1 MLGIRKLKMV
11 VPATLAVFAGT
22 LVCASASALAAAPET
37 PETVKP
43 ATGITAT
50 SATLHGVL
58 NPGAAGEVGSY
69 QFSYEQSGSVC
80 TPGGT
85 LDPSAPAFA
94 KGIKGEAVSVTVTG
108 LEPDKEYAFCVIA
121 YNLAAEPADGAA
133 VPFKTLPLPPK
144 VDGESASVTSTSA
157 ILDAQ
162 VNSENQETGYSFE
175 YATSEAELGTQSA
188 VTVVG
193 NMLSALDEDQDASVS
208 TSTLQP
214 DTTYYYRVLAKN
226 ISSEEKVGPIKS
238 FTTVPVPH
246 TDAATAVTATTA
258 MLHGHFTPD
267 AIETKYSF
275 EYNDTGECANGGSTT
290 PTKASTGT
298 VSAEVTGLQPGATYT
313 VCFVTSDVFGSEVDE
328 VTPMPFKTL
337 AAAPE
342 ISGETGTPQ
351 SPFAE
356 TLEATVDP
364 NFQVASCEIEYGETT
379 SYGTSMP
386 CSPESVDEG
395 PQPVS
400 LSVTGLESAKKYYFR
415 VVATN
420 GTGKTTGTGEFTTTT
435 AQAPIVEGE
444 SYSFLTG
451 TGVTLNAQINPS
463 YQATTYAFE
472 YATDPALL
480 GKPGAITVPG
490 GSIPAGG
497 EGQSVNVH
505 INEQLTPGT
514 PYFYRVIAKNAAGTK
529 PGTTETFTTPTPPN
543 ASTGAAE
550 DVTRNS
556 ATVSGMVNPEG
567 QETQYTI
574 QYGPT
579 ASYGY
584 STPPVNLGSE
594 VTPIATG
601 AVVLSWLVP
610 DTTYHYRIVAVNSAG
625 ESAAGADG
633 TFTTEPGPPLPPSTG
648 EEASPVTPTPT
659 GAAPVGSTFPNLT
672 AIAPLPGPKETA
684 VEAPATETKSLTR
697 AQKLNKALKAC
708 RRAKGKRRASCEKRA
723 HRQYGPKPGRGK
735 QGKS

>member
-1 MLGIRKLKMV
+1 MRARRLIQVALSALVIPVGL
-11 VPATLAVFAGT
+11 LCFGT
-22 LVCASASALAAAPET
+22 SALAAAPEI

-94 KGIKGEAVSVTVTG
+94 KGLEKEAVSATVTG

-121 YNLAAEPADGAA
+121 YNLAAEPSDGAV

-313 VCFVTSDVFGSEVDE
+313 VCLVTSDAFGSEVDE

-386 CSPESVDEG
+386 CSPESVEG
-395 PQPVS
+395 GAQPVS
-400 LSVTGLESAKKYYFR
+400 LSVTGLQSAKKYYFR

-420 GTGKTTGTGEFTTTT
+420 GTGETKGTGEFTTAT
-435 AQAPIVEGE
+435 AQAPIVESE
-444 SYSFLTG
+444 SVSFVSATRA
-451 TGVTLNAQINPS
+451 TLEAQVNPN
-463 YQATTYAFE
+463 YQETTYTFE
-472 YATDPALL
+472 YATEESVLL
-480 GKPGAITVPG
+480 GGTGTKVPG
-490 GSIPAGG
+490 GSIPAGFG
-497 EGQSVNVH
+497 GQLVHVNLGAV
-505 INEQLTPGT
+505 LSPGKT
-514 PYFYRVIAKNAAGTK
+514 YFYRVVATNTAGTTSGM
-529 PGTTETFTTPTPPN
+529 GTVSSFPTPTPPQ
-543 ASTGAAE
+543 ASTGAAIE
-550 DVTRNS
+550 VTHNT
-556 ATVSGMVNPEG
+556 ATVSGTVNPEG
-567 QETQYTI
+567 QETHYTI
-574 QYGPT
+574 QYGT
-579 ASYGY
+579 STSYGY
-584 STPPVNLGSE
+584 STVPVDVGSE

-601 AVVLSWLVP
+601 AVVLSFLTP
-610 DTTYHYRIVAVNSAG
+610 DTTYHYRLLAINSAG
-625 ESAAGADG
+625 ESTAGADG
-633 TFTTEPGPPLPPSTG
+633 TFTTEPGPPPPETI
-648 EEASPVTPTPT
+648 EPTPIT
-659 GAAPVGSTFPNLT
+659 PSAPLTAAPVGSTFPNLT
-672 AIAPLPGPKETA
+672 AIAPIPGPKESA
-684 VEAPATETKSLTR
+684 EAPGTTAKTLTR
-697 AQKLNKALKAC
+697 AQKLAKALKAC
-708 RRAKGKRRASCEKRA
+708 KKDAKGKQRASCEKRA
-723 HRQYGPKPGRGK
+723 RAEH
-735 QGKS
+735 GKSTKKKGK